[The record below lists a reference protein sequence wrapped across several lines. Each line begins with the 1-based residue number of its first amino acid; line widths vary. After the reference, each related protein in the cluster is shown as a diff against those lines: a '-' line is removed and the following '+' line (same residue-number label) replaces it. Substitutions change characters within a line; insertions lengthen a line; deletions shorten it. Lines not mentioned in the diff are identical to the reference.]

1 MADTGT
7 RLPVRTE
14 AWPQARVAP
23 WRPYETLRRE
33 VDRLFED
40 FDRGFWHL
48 PFGRS
53 AFDIEPFWRRESGWG
68 ALPAADIVET
78 GEGYE
83 IAIELPGMD
92 EKSIEVKL
100 ADGTLSIRGEKQ
112 AEKEEKSAD
121 FCLRERN
128 FGSFERSFAV
138 PDGVDAAAI
147 DARFARG
154 VLTVRLPKKPEARKP
169 ERRIEAKAA

>member
-7 RLPVRTE
+7 KLPIRTE
-14 AWPQARVAP
+14 ARPPARAAS
-23 WRPYETLRRE
+23 WRPFETLRRE

-40 FDRGFWHL
+40 FDRGFWHM

-78 GEGYE
+78 GDSFE

-92 EKSIEVKL
+92 EKAIEVKIV
-100 ADGTLSIRGEKQ
+100 DGALSIRGEKR
-112 AEKEEKSAD
+112 AEKEEKSAG

-128 FGSFERSFAV
+128 FGSFERSFV
-138 PDGVDAAAI
+138 LPDGVDAGGVE
-147 DARFARG
+147 ARFSRG
-154 VLTVRLPKKPEARKP
+154 VLTVRLPKKPEAQKP
-169 ERRIEAKAA
+169 ERKIEVKAA